1 MEAYDSAEELSDV
14 ELSGRDSEAGLV
26 SLRIPLYQMKD
37 L

>member
-14 ELSGRDSEAGLV
+14 EFSGRDSEAA
-26 SLRIPLYQMKD
+26 SIRLRIPLYQMED

>member
-14 ELSGRDSEAGLV
+14 ELSGRDSEAGFI
-26 SLRIPLYQMKD
+26 SLRIPLYQMED